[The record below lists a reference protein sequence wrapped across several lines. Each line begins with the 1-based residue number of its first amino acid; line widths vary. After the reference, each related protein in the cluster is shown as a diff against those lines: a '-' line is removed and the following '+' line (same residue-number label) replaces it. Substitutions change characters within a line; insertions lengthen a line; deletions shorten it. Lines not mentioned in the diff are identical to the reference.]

1 MKGEKGEK
9 YMSCILIF
17 GVTIPPKACR
27 LTGQSG
33 LLEVKMEDETRY
45 ATVTLSP
52 AAIMWAD
59 GDIWVQKLDSPK
71 KTAMKKQGRLADG
84 SHILGIFC
92 CMAISIMG
100 RYRKDE

>member
-1 MKGEKGEK
+1 
-9 YMSCILIF
+9 
-17 GVTIPPKACR
+17 
-27 LTGQSG
+27 
-33 LLEVKMEDETRY
+33 MEDETRY

-84 SHILGIFC
+84 SHIIGIFY
-92 CMAISIMG
+92 G
-100 RYRKDE
+100 YQYYG

>member
-1 MKGEKGEK
+1 
-9 YMSCILIF
+9 
-17 GVTIPPKACR
+17 
-27 LTGQSG
+27 
-33 LLEVKMEDETRY
+33 MEDETRY

-71 KTAMKKQGRLADG
+71 KTAMKKQGRPPYMQVTHNRDLLWLSVVWEA
-84 SHILGIFC
+84 
-92 CMAISIMG
+92 

>member
-1 MKGEKGEK
+1 
-9 YMSCILIF
+9 
-17 GVTIPPKACR
+17 
-27 LTGQSG
+27 
-33 LLEVKMEDETRY
+33 MEDETRY

-84 SHILGIFC
+84 SDITGIFY